1 MAESLKEAYDGT
13 LHEPVSLKRTE
24 KIIEQMNKNI
34 CRIYNNNRQGTGFFL
49 SIPYKMNLL
58 PVLITSNQII
68 NEEDILNNRNISLYL
83 NNDKKIK
90 TIKLDNNRTIYTN
103 EKFDITIIEIKENI
117 DKLNNSYFE
126 LDDEIINSFKLDKNS
141 DINYLHH
148 KYSNESIYILDYR
161 KNKDIFV
168 SYGKLSYLKNT
179 ELFYR
184 CNIKRSSSG
193 SPILL
198 SNNQKLIGI
207 HKNSKNYKYNKG
219 NLLIYLLKEFSKI
232 KKVQLLINH
241 KGEYLINNLIIGEID
256 IKRVN
261 QKVRIINSY
270 EQYYRENNFNKYEK
284 EYENEIEIKQN
295 CEIRI
300 NNELIQFSYFYTF
313 NKKGKYN
320 IKYTFLLNITKTDY
334 MFYDC
339 SSLKKLNLSNFN
351 TNNIKDMSFMFSN
364 CSSLEYIDVSNS
376 DNSNVKN
383 MRGMLNE
390 CSSLININL
399 NNFNTEIVF
408 FLDFFFLFLFLF
420 Y

>member
-1 MAESLKEAYDGT
+1 M
-13 LHEPVSLKRTE
+13 
-24 KIIEQMNKNI
+24 
-34 CRIYNNNRQGTGFFL
+34 
-49 SIPYKMNLL
+49 
-58 PVLITSNQII
+58 
-68 NEEDILNNRNISLYL
+68 
-83 NNDKKIK
+83 
-90 TIKLDNNRTIYTN
+90 
-103 EKFDITIIEIKENI
+103 
-117 DKLNNSYFE
+117 
-126 LDDEIINSFKLDKNS
+126 
-141 DINYLHH
+141 
-148 KYSNESIYILDYR
+148 
-161 KNKDIFV
+161 
-168 SYGKLSYLKNT
+168 
-179 ELFYR
+179 
-184 CNIKRSSSG
+184 
-193 SPILL
+193 
-198 SNNQKLIGI
+198 
-207 HKNSKNYKYNKG
+207 
-219 NLLIYLLKEFSKI
+219 
-232 KKVQLLINH
+232 
-241 KGEYLINNLIIGEID
+241 IIGEID

-339 SSLKKLNLSNFN
+339 SSLEKLNLSNFN

-399 NNFNTEIVF
+399 NNFNTEIEF